1 MQALTD
7 RLYIEIDPGG
17 VILLG
22 ALIFGAALLVALRL
36 RRRRPLR

>member
-7 RLYIEIDPGG
+7 RLYIEVDTGG
-17 VILLG
+17 MILLG
-22 ALIFGAALLVALRL
+22 ALIFGAALLIALRV